1 MDVLVMGGTVFLGR
15 AVVAEALARGANVT
29 IFNRG
34 TSGTAPD
41 GVEQI
46 TGDRT
51 VPADLAVLADRKFDV
66 VVDTSG
72 YVPAEVTLSANLLA
86 PNCGHYA
93 FVSTVNVYPG
103 WPDADDYH
111 VAGVH
116 QGNPDATRDDAPA
129 DDQAAA
135 YGWLKAG
142 CELAVQRAFGSDR
155 SALLRGGCI
164 VGPDDSRVGR
174 LAWWVDRVARGGEVL
189 VPGRDDAP
197 MSLIDSRDLAAFALA
212 GAAGEFEM
220 CGLPTT
226 RGELMAACRE
236 VTGSDA
242 TFTWVDDEWL
252 GAQDVNAWTEIPL
265 WVPPAESPSVF
276 AHDTTAAA
284 AAGMRWRPLQETV
297 AGSWA
302 WQQSV
307 PGGWKHADM
316 TPGLDPE
323 KEADLLQSWHAR

>member
-1 MDVLVMGGTVFLGR
+1 MDVLVLGGTVFLGR
-15 AVVAEALARGANVT
+15 AVVAEARAAGANVT

-34 TSGTAPD
+34 MSGSAPE

-51 VPADLAVLADRKFDV
+51 VPDDLAALANRKFDV

-86 PNCGHYA
+86 PNCAHYA
-93 FVSTVNVYPG
+93 FVSTVNVFPG
-103 WPDADDYH
+103 WPEAPDYH
-111 VAGVH
+111 VQGVH
-116 QGNPDATRDDAPA
+116 EGDPDATRDDGP
-129 DDQAAA
+129 QEGSAA

-142 CELAVQRAFGSDR
+142 CELAVVRAFGADR

-189 VPGRDDAP
+189 APGHPDAL

-212 GAAGEFEM
+212 GAPGEFEM
-220 CGLPTT
+220 CGEATS

-242 TFTWVDDEWL
+242 DFTWVDDEWL
-252 GAQDVNAWTEIPL
+252 AAQDVDAWTEIPL
-265 WVPPAESPSVF
+265 WVAPNEGPSVF

-284 AAGMRWRPLQETV
+284 AAGMRWRPLRETV
-297 AGSWA
+297 AASWA
-302 WQQSV
+302 WQRSV
-307 PGGWKHADM
+307 EGGWKPAEM
-316 TPGLDPE
+316 TPGLDAA
-323 KEADLLQSWHAR
+323 KEARLLQAWHAR